1 MNGMKCPTNLQTFG
15 NNANGVAFSLA
26 MVTMLPLKKKK
37 KRKRIIFFFF
47 VQILPI
53 IVYTLRLYPSSHL
66 IRSLIIYICVWGM
79 CVCIYFKILYYFIL
93 LTETRS

>member
-37 KRKRIIFFFF
+37 KENELFFSF
-47 VQILPI
+47 LC
-53 IVYTLRLYPSSHL
+53 
-66 IRSLIIYICVWGM
+66 RSCLSLFIPY
-79 CVCIYFKILYYFIL
+79 VCIL
-93 LTETRS
+93 LHT